1 MTGFVDI
8 QAAIVSKLIK
18 IDPEIEINSSDI
30 EEGFKRPC
38 FFIDMQDVKQKNL
51 MDKFQEKDIEFDV
64 LYFPKHPKK
73 NQIDLLE
80 MRDKLTESF
89 VENSYFNITDDL
101 VVQATDVNIFE
112 IDKVLHCK
120 FSIFISEEYLRT
132 YEYVMEELEL
142 KEGINVNK

>member
-30 EEGFKRPC
+30 EEGFKRPS

-112 IDKVLHCK
+112 IDKVLHCN
-120 FSIFISEEYLRT
+120 FNIFISEEYLRT

>member
-1 MTGFVDI
+1 MTKFIDV
-8 QAAIVSKLIK
+8 QAAIVSKLRK
-18 IDPEIEINSSDI
+18 IDPEVEINSSDI

-38 FFIDMQDVKQKNL
+38 FYVDILNGKVNNL
-51 MDKFQEKDIEFDV
+51 MDKFQEKNLEFDI

-101 VVQATDVNIFE
+101 VVQATDVDIFE
-112 IDKVLHCK
+112 VDKVLHCK
-120 FSIFISEEYLRT
+120 FNIFISEEYVRT
-132 YEYVMEELEL
+132 YEHNMEELEF
-142 KEGINVNK
+142 KEGS

>member
-1 MTGFVDI
+1 MTKFIDI

-38 FFIDMQDVKQKNL
+38 FYVDMLNGKVNNL
-51 MDKFQEKDIEFDV
+51 MDKFQDKNLEFDI

-89 VENSYFNITDDL
+89 VENSYFNIVDDL
-101 VVQATDVNIFE
+101 VVQATDVDIFE
-112 IDKVLHCK
+112 VDKVLHCK
-120 FSIFISEEYLRT
+120 FNIFISEEYVRT
-132 YEYVMEELEL
+132 YEYNMEELEF
-142 KEGINVNK
+142 KEGINGNK

>member
-8 QAAIVSKLIK
+8 QAAIVSKLRK
-18 IDPEIEINSSDI
+18 IDPEVEVNSFDI

-38 FFIDMQDVKQKNL
+38 FYVDMLNSKVNNLMNKFQDKNL
-51 MDKFQEKDIEFDV
+51 EFDI

-89 VENSYFNITDDL
+89 VENSYFNIMDDL
-101 VVQATDVNIFE
+101 VVQATDVDIFE
-112 IDKVLHCK
+112 VDKVLHCK
-120 FSIFISEEYLRT
+120 FNIFISEEYVRI
-132 YEYVMEELEL
+132 YEHNMEELEF
-142 KEGINVNK
+142 KEEINGNK

>member
-1 MTGFVDI
+1 MTKFIDI
-8 QAAIVSKLIK
+8 QAAIVSKLRK
-18 IDPEIEINSSDI
+18 IDPEVEINSSDI

-38 FFIDMQDVKQKNL
+38 FYVDMLNGKVNNL
-51 MDKFQEKDIEFDV
+51 MDKFQEKNLEFDI

-112 IDKVLHCK
+112 VDKVLHCK
-120 FSIFISEEYLRT
+120 FNIFISEQYIKT
-132 YEYVMEELEL
+132 YEFNMEELEF
-142 KEGINVNK
+142 KEWYNADK